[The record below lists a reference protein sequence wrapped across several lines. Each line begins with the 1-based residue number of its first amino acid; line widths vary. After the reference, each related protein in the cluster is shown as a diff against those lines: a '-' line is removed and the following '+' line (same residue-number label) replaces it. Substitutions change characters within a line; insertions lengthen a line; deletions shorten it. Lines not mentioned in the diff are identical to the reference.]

1 MGEKNSWIHG
11 ISPIYVHNMIIA
23 NNQLLPKVP
32 WISIDILHMVYYGS
46 TFGYRLNGLWLKNPR
61 ILSGASTSMQ
71 WLQWTSPQLL
81 EVLWCSEAVVV
92 VVV

>member
-23 NNQLLPKVP
+23 NNPLLPKVP

-46 TFGYRLNGLWLKNPR
+46 TFGYRLIKWIIVIVNCAMYMAHKPR
-61 ILSGASTSMQ
+61 ILSGASTSQ
-71 WLQWTSPQLL
+71 
-81 EVLWCSEAVVV
+81 
-92 VVV
+92 